1 MTLQKGTIIIMKIK
15 KNEIE
20 TPALLVDL
28 DILEFNIQKMADYF
42 KDKKSKLRPHFK
54 THKSVTIAQMQI
66 EAGAKGICCAKLGE
80 AQVLVAAGIRDILI
94 ANQVVDSDKVYRL
107 AALANNTRLSVC
119 VDNTENIAEL
129 SRAAEAYGSTI
140 YVLVELEVG
149 MGRCGV
155 DTKEEALKLAKQI
168 DTSKGLVFEGFQA
181 YTGQLSLK
189 KDHTERIKGTL
200 DAEAFVLETK
210 KHLEENGISV
220 KEISGAGTGTY
231 NIPGTHDIWT
241 EIQAGSY
248 VFMDSDYGELGL
260 GFGKSLSV
268 LTTVIHKRAGNA
280 ITDAGKKVCC
290 QEKGVPILKDY
301 PELSVKLNEE
311 HGKIEDEKDELNY
324 LQKLEYI
331 PSHCCATVNL
341 HDNFYCV
348 RNDLLEV
355 VWPVSARGISR

>member
-1 MTLQKGTIIIMKIK
+1 MTIK
-15 KNEIE
+15 KHEIE

-42 KDKKSKLRPHFK
+42 KDKKAKLRPHFK
-54 THKSVTIAQMQI
+54 THKSATIAQMQI

-80 AQVLVAAGIRDILI
+80 AQVLAASGIRDILI
-94 ANQVVDSDKVYRL
+94 ANQIVDSNKVYRL

-119 VDNTENIAEL
+119 VDNSENIAEL

-140 YVLVELEVG
+140 YILIELEVG
-149 MGRCGV
+149 MNRCGV

-168 DTSKGLVFEGFQA
+168 DGSKGLVFEGFQA

-189 KDHTERIKGTL
+189 KDLNTRVEGTIK
-200 DAEAFVLETK
+200 AEAFVLEAK
-210 KHLEENGISV
+210 KHFEENGISV

-231 NIPGTHDIWT
+231 NIPGAHDIWT

-248 VFMDSDYGELGL
+248 VFMDSDYGGLEL
-260 GFGKSLSV
+260 GFGQALSV
-268 LTTVIHKRAGNA
+268 LTTVINKRTGNA
-280 ITDAGKKVCC
+280 ITDAGIKVCC
-290 QEKGVPILKDY
+290 QEKGVPVLKDY

-311 HGKIEDEKDELNY
+311 HGKIIDEMDKLKY

-348 RNDLLEV
+348 RKGLLEAI
-355 VWPVSARGISR
+355 WPVSARGISR